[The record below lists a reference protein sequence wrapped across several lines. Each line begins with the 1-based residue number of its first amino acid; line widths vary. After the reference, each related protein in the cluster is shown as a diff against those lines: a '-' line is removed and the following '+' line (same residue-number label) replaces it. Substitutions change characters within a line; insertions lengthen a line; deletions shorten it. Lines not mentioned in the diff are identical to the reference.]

1 MLCILGPRPP
11 RIYHRSVLSDATNPN
26 PNLVPT
32 SIISYFAVTTTN
44 PNPNAGDL
52 QYYGTKKDPERIK
65 DRSLKNA
72 KKQKPPSAIKP
83 KATGASNVKI
93 QQAQDQPQP
102 QQSPHVQLNKATNG
116 QGEDVDSEQEDHIP
130 ISILLRDGAS
140 KMKKRKWQESGVL
153 HDPHVPTN

>member
-1 MLCILGPRPP
+1 M
-11 RIYHRSVLSDATNPN
+11 
-26 PNLVPT
+26 
-32 SIISYFAVTTTN
+32 
-44 PNPNAGDL
+44 
-52 QYYGTKKDPERIK
+52 
-65 DRSLKNA
+65 
-72 KKQKPPSAIKP
+72 
-83 KATGASNVKI
+83 